1 MKIYKPKF
9 WDKKFSIFAILF
21 LPITILVLSIVFIKK
36 LFSNQRDFKI
46 PIICVGNIYL
56 GGTGKTPLALFLAN
70 SFLCPAAKEA
80 RYTFSN
86 AVKSGNKL
94 SC

>member
-9 WDKKFSIFAILF
+9 LDKKFSIFAILF

-56 GGTGKTPLALFLAN
+56 GGTGKHL
-70 SFLCPAAKEA
+70 
-80 RYTFSN
+80 
-86 AVKSGNKL
+86 
-94 SC
+94 